1 MLCRRNKSG
10 GVRGLFAA
18 LALLAGGAQA
28 GQVNEVLP
36 MPASRLYVQEC
47 GSCHTAY
54 SPTYLPARSW
64 RKLMQDLG
72 RHFGE
77 DAGLPAAERDLLLAQ
92 LESLAGDSP
101 GAVPAI
107 AQRNAR
113 VPAAETPLRV
123 TAMPFFAY
131 MHDEVPDHIWQRPK
145 VGSKSN
151 CVACHPRADE
161 GRYFEREI
169 RIPK

>member
-1 MLCRRNKSG
+1 
-10 GVRGLFAA
+10 
-18 LALLAGGAQA
+18 
-28 GQVNEVLP
+28 
-36 MPASRLYVQEC
+36 MPASGLYVKEC

-64 RKLMQDLG
+64 RRLMLELE

-77 DAGLPAAERDLLLAQ
+77 DASLPAPDRDLLLAQ

-101 GAVPAI
+101 KAVQAI

-113 VPAAETPLRV
+113 VPASETPLRV
-123 TAMPFFAY
+123 TAMPFFAF
-131 MHDEVPDHIWQRPK
+131 MHDEVPGHIWQRPK

-169 RIPK
+169 QIPK